1 MTPVSQIP
9 RQVGRFLWRL
19 LPAPLRYALYQRT
32 VSSNHSVIRGF
43 WKVVAAWRVV
53 SLWNHR
59 MIAKEKWP
67 DARGIDHLALAAW
80 GALLR
85 FHWQILDAIWSRA
98 HWLRRWRKPSRGAQ
112 PGLVLHVTGSFDLG
126 GSQTQI
132 RNLCDSPSS
141 RYRHTA
147 TEIFPEMN
155 YLYRQGVRIAASDYV
170 QGGVFRRTAG
180 RLVVD
185 LNYRSSQIVQI
196 YKVFCDIRRARPEIV
211 VGWGHEMSITAFI
224 AASLARVPHIVFCIR
239 TTNPTYLWVPKF
251 LGDMML
257 RAHRRASS
265 WASAII
271 VNSTFLRRDH
281 SEWSGVAEERIRVC
295 ANGVDPGPAR
305 PAAERAAVRQ
315 RVRAELGASDDT
327 VLIVN
332 VGRFSP
338 EKGQRTII
346 EANAMLLKR
355 TMPVPFLWALCGDGP
370 TLEPLQQ
377 LAQSTGAENIR
388 FLGRTTGVKDVLLAA
403 DIFVMP
409 SDFEGMPNAMMEA
422 MTAGLPCIST
432 NRSGAMDVAR
442 DGSEALY
449 YEPRDA
455 LGLAQHLRALLEHPE
470 ERQRLGA
477 AAASRI
483 SEFTVERSTKT
494 FDGVLSEV
502 TAACATSQ

>member
-1 MTPVSQIP
+1 MSQLP
-9 RQVGRFLWRL
+9 RLVGRFLWRL
-19 LPAPLRYALYQRT
+19 LPAPLRYSLYRRT

-43 WKVVAAWRVV
+43 WRVVAGWRVV
-53 SLWNHR
+53 SQWNRR
-59 MIAKEKWP
+59 MIVKEKWP
-67 DARGIDHLALAAW
+67 DARGLDYLALLVW

-85 FHWQILDAIWSRA
+85 FHWQILNAIWSRA
-98 HWLRRWRKPSRGAQ
+98 HWVRRWRSPARVAQ

-132 RNLCDSPSS
+132 RNLCESRSS

-155 YLYRQGVRIAASDYV
+155 FLYRQGVQITAADYV
-170 QGGVFRRTAG
+170 QGGVFRRAAG
-180 RLVVD
+180 RLVLD

-196 YKVFCDIRRARPEIV
+196 YKVFCDIRRAKPEIV
-211 VGWGHEMSITAFI
+211 VGWGHEMSVTAFV
-224 AASLARVPHIVFCIR
+224 AASLARVPHIIFCIR

-257 RAHRRASS
+257 LAHRRASS
-265 WASAII
+265 LASAII

-281 SEWSGVAEERIRVC
+281 SEWSGVPEERIRVC

-315 RVRAELGASDDT
+315 RVRAELGASEET
-327 VLIVN
+327 VVIVN
-332 VGRFSP
+332 VGRFSS

-346 EANAMLLKR
+346 ESNAMLLKR
-355 TMPVPFLWALCGDGP
+355 TMPAPFIWVLCGDGP

-377 LAQSTGAENIR
+377 LADSTGAENIR
-388 FLGRTTGVKDVLLAA
+388 FLGRTAAVKDVLLAA

-409 SDFEGMPNAMMEA
+409 SDFEGMPNAMMEG
-422 MTAGLPCIST
+422 MTAGLACVST
-432 NRSGAMDVAR
+432 TRSGATDVAR

-455 LGLAQHLRALLEHPE
+455 VGLAQHLRVLIEQPE
-470 ERQRLGA
+470 LRRRLGA

-483 SEFTVERSTKT
+483 SEFTVERSTNT
-494 FDGVLSEV
+494 FDAVLTEV
-502 TAACATSQ
+502 TAG